1 MNVITQADRPPDAAP
16 PVSVAPSMRARR
28 HSLIAQVARNLRRRC
43 GVERGSPIVLA
54 VSGGADSLALLITA
68 AVMRSRRSE
77 AIRPTVVHV
86 DHRLRTD
93 SEGDASHVA
102 SICGRFGLPFRLRAI
117 EPAREP
123 GNTCDAAR
131 RLRYRALADE
141 ARSVGAAAIA
151 VAHHR
156 DDQFETILMN
166 LCRGCGID
174 GLGGMAWARPMT
186 EIDPSLRLV
195 RPLLNVG
202 RDDCR
207 SLCEAAN
214 VAWREDPSN
223 KDLDRTRAR
232 LRHEVIPVLE
242 SLWPGAARR
251 ACRTASS
258 LGALHAVVDARLDE
272 AFGPAAIVRWP
283 RAKLALLPPAL
294 LAAGL
299 HRAVR
304 HILEHDAGRDGLTR
318 DHLLQ
323 VVDAIGDGSTEPRR
337 FDWPAG
343 MCARITT
350 HEVTLEKTDT

>member
-1 MNVITQADRPPDAAP
+1 
-16 PVSVAPSMRARR
+16 
-28 HSLIAQVARNLRRRC
+28 
-43 GVERGSPIVLA
+43 
-54 VSGGADSLALLITA
+54 
-68 AVMRSRRSE
+68 
-77 AIRPTVVHV
+77 
-86 DHRLRTD
+86 
-93 SEGDASHVA
+93 
-102 SICGRFGLPFRLRAI
+102 
-117 EPAREP
+117 
-123 GNTCDAAR
+123 
-131 RLRYRALADE
+131 
-141 ARSVGAAAIA
+141 
-151 VAHHR
+151 
-156 DDQFETILMN
+156 
-166 LCRGCGID
+166 
-174 GLGGMAWARPMT
+174 MT

-195 RPLLNVG
+195 RPLLDVG

-251 ACRTASS
+251 CCLTASS
-258 LGALHAVVDARLDE
+258 LGALHTVVDARLDE

-299 HRAVR
+299 HRAAR
-304 HILEHDAGRDGLTR
+304 HILEHHAGRDALTR
-318 DHLLQ
+318 HHLMQ
-323 VVDAIGDGSTEPRR
+323 AVEAIGDDSTEPRR

-350 HEVTLEKTDT
+350 HEVTLEKIDT